1 MDHFGVLVQP
11 QPMIREAIVT
21 TLDAD
26 GAPHLTPLG
35 YRMIGEDVLLAPFIP
50 SRTLDNLRRC
60 PAAVLN
66 FTDDVR
72 IIAGCLT
79 GRGDWPTRPALR
91 SPVPRL
97 VDALAHWEL
106 AVVAVLEDVARPQF
120 RCAIVARAVHGEFTG
135 FSRAQS
141 AVLEAAILVS
151 RLDRLAPAKVAQ
163 ELRYLQGAI
172 DKTAGPRE
180 QLAWDWLL
188 AAVQAHAQQ
197 SSHAA
202 DAP

>member
-1 MDHFGVLVQP
+1 M
-11 QPMIREAIVT
+11 
-21 TLDAD
+21 
-26 GAPHLTPLG
+26 
-35 YRMIGEDVLLAPFIP
+35 
-50 SRTLDNLRRC
+50 
-60 PAAVLN
+60 
-66 FTDDVR
+66 
-72 IIAGCLT
+72 
-79 GRGDWPTRPALR
+79 
-91 SPVPRL
+91 PRL
-97 VDALAHWEL
+97 ADALAHWEL
-106 AVVAVLEDVARPQF
+106 AVVAVLEDAERPQF

-197 SSHAA
+197 PSHAA